1 MREFIAEA
9 LNEAVKEQDKRQA
22 CTLRLINTAIKDRDM
37 AVRGTGK
44 DKIGDDEVLAMLK
57 TMITQ
62 REESSRQYEQAGRL
76 DLAKQEREEM
86 EIIRSLMPTQLP
98 EEEVRK
104 AVKDVVAD
112 IGANSLRDM
121 GKCINALK
129 QRYPGQMDFCRASGV
144 VKELLQ

>member
-9 LNEAVKEQDKRQA
+9 LNEAVKTQDKRQA

-37 AVRGTGK
+37 ALRGTGK
-44 DKIGDDEVLAMLK
+44 EKIGDDEVLAMLN

-62 REESSRQYEQAGRL
+62 RVESSQQYEQAGRL

-86 EIIRSLMPTQLP
+86 EIIRTLMPTQLP
-98 EEEVRK
+98 EDEVRK

>member
-37 AVRGTGK
+37 ALRGTGK
-44 DKIGDDEVLAMLK
+44 EKIGDDEVLHMLK
-57 TMITQ
+57 TMISQ
-62 REESSRQYEQAGRL
+62 REDSSRQYEQAGRL

-86 EIIRSLMPTQLP
+86 DIIRSLMPTQLP
-98 EEEVRK
+98 EDEIRK

>member
-37 AVRGTGK
+37 ALRGTGK
-44 DKIGDDEVLAMLK
+44 EKIGDDEVLAMLN

-62 REESSRQYEQAGRL
+62 REDSSLQYEQAGRL

-86 EIIRSLMPTQLP
+86 DIIRSLMPTQLP

>member
-37 AVRGTGK
+37 ALRGTGK
-44 DKIGDDEVLAMLK
+44 EKIGDDEVLHMLK
-57 TMITQ
+57 TMISQ
-62 REESSRQYEQAGRL
+62 REDSSSQYEQAGRL

-98 EEEVRK
+98 EDEIRK

>member
-9 LNEAVKEQDKRQA
+9 LNEAVKIQDKRQA

-37 AVRGTGK
+37 ALRGTGK
-44 DKIGDDEVLAMLK
+44 EKIGDDEVLAMLN

-62 REESSRQYEQAGRL
+62 RVESSQQYEQAGRL

-86 EIIRSLMPTQLP
+86 EIIRTLMPTQLP
-98 EEEVRK
+98 EDEVRK

-129 QRYPGQMDFCRASGV
+129 ERYPGQMDFCRASGV

>member
-44 DKIGDDEVLAMLK
+44 EKISDDEVLAMLK
-57 TMITQ
+57 TMISQ
-62 REESSRQYEQAGRL
+62 REDSSRQYEQAGRL